1 MSSFFSDVMTDMK
14 GMEQNLLGP
23 DYLYWKRILKPSDMG
38 MSADGNFGALTN
50 NVNGLINYVEVMVTG
65 NGGSTTGGPLGDK
78 FFLKT
83 GGQCTDV
90 ASGNKVDRYIY
101 IDNVP
106 NGNIPF
112 ISSGL
117 GGTDFTEFEGLIPG
131 LLGDLG
137 KLNPLNLFKSFM
149 MGDNP
154 DCMSVTLQTIVPV
167 ADANLN
173 DTGKDNIGNETQFV
187 AVADVKNMDPCIFP
201 NKTNPADPTLTCTE
215 TFTVRRTDNKNRNR
229 NRYIDSSSS
238 EDEDEDY
245 GSTGAFGNMF
255 STTTHNK
262 KKNGCKLSNYK
273 KIDSNK
279 RRRNKTRTRE
289 REFNMKNIM
298 NDVSKLPDD
307 VYVKAFY
314 IFMTAFSLYVFYRF
328 TKRISG
334 SRS

>member
-1 MSSFFSDVMTDMK
+1 MSSFFSDVIKDMK
-14 GMEQNLLGP
+14 GMEQGLLGP

-38 MSADGNFGALTN
+38 MSSDGNFGALTN
-50 NVNGLINYVEVMVTG
+50 NVGGLINYVEVLVTG
-65 NGGSTTGGPLGDK
+65 NAGSTTGGPLGDR

-83 GGQCTDV
+83 GGQCKDI

-117 GGTDFTEFEGLIPG
+117 GGVDFTEFEGLIPG

-167 ADANLN
+167 ADADLN
-173 DTGKDNIGNETQFV
+173 DTGMDISGNETQFV
-187 AVADVKNMDPCIFP
+187 AVADVKNMDPCIF
-201 NKTNPADPTLTCTE
+201 NDKKNPADPSLTCTE
-215 TFTVRRTDNKNRNR
+215 TFTSRMDAKNRDR
-229 NRYIDSSSS
+229 DSSSS
-238 EDEDEDY
+238 DDEDY
-245 GSTGAFGNMF
+245 ITGTFGNIF
-255 STTTHNK
+255 STHSTHNK
-262 KKNGCKLSNYK
+262 KNSGCNLSNYK
-273 KIDSNK
+273 RVGCNNSNRK
-279 RRRNKTRTRE
+279 RRNKTKSSLKA
-289 REFNMKNIM
+289 FNVM
-298 NDVSKLPDD
+298 NDFSKLPDD

-314 IFMTAFSLYVFYRF
+314 IFMTGFSLYVFYRF
-328 TKRISG
+328 MKRVSN
-334 SRS
+334 RS

>member
-1 MSSFFSDVMTDMK
+1 MSNFFSDVMTDMK

-23 DYLYWKRILKPSDMG
+23 DYLYWKRILKPSDIG
-38 MSADGNFGALTN
+38 MSSDGNFGALTN
-50 NVNGLINYVEVMVTG
+50 NVNGLINYVEVLVSG
-65 NGGSTTGGPLGDK
+65 NAGSTTGGPLGDR

-90 ASGNKVDRYIY
+90 ASGQKVDRYIY

-117 GGTDFTEFEGLIPG
+117 GGTDFTEFEGIIPG

-154 DCMSVTLQTIVPV
+154 DCMSVTLETIVPV

-173 DTGKDNIGNETQFV
+173 DTGKDNVSMETQYV
-187 AVADVKNMDPCIFP
+187 AVADVRNMDPCIF
-201 NKTNPADPTLTCTE
+201 NDKKNPADPSLTCTE
-215 TFTVRRTDNKNRNR
+215 TFTARMDAKNRGG
-229 NRYIDSSSS
+229 DSSD
-238 EDEDEDY
+238 DEDFN
-245 GSTGAFGNMF
+245 TGGNGNMF
-255 STTTHNK
+255 STHSTHNK
-262 KKNGCKLSNYK
+262 RNSGCNLSNYK
-273 KIDSNK
+273 RVGCNNNGNK
-279 RRRNKTRTRE
+279 KKRRNKAKASLKT
-289 REFNMKNIM
+289 FDVM
-298 NDVSKLPDD
+298 NDFSKLPDD

-314 IFMTAFSLYVFYRF
+314 IFMTGFSLYVFYRF
-328 TKRISG
+328 MKRVSN
-334 SRS
+334 RS

>member
-1 MSSFFSDVMTDMK
+1 MSNFFSDVMTDMK

-23 DYLYWKRILKPSDMG
+23 DYLYWKRILKPSDIG
-38 MSADGNFGALTN
+38 MSSDGNFGALTN
-50 NVNGLINYVEVMVTG
+50 NVTGLIDYVEVLVTG
-65 NGGSTTGGPLGDK
+65 NAGSTTGGALGDK

-167 ADANLN
+167 ADGDLN
-173 DTGKDNIGNETQFV
+173 DTGKDNVGNQTQFV
-187 AVADVKNMDPCIFP
+187 AVADVKNMDPCIF
-201 NKTNPADPTLTCTE
+201 NDKKNPADPSLTCTE
-215 TFTVRRTDNKNRNR
+215 TFTSRMDAKNRGG
-229 NRYIDSSSS
+229 DSSSS
-238 EDEDEDY
+238 DDEND
-245 GSTGAFGNMF
+245 GNTGGIFGNIF
-255 STTTHNK
+255 SGHSTHNK
-262 KKNGCKLSNYK
+262 KTNGLSSYK
-273 KIDSNK
+273 RIHYNK
-279 RRRNKTRTRE
+279 KKRRNKSKASS
-289 REFNMKNIM
+289 MKAFSAM
-298 NDVSKLPDD
+298 DDFSKLPDD
-307 VYVKAFY
+307 MYVKAFY
-314 IFMTAFSLYVFYRF
+314 IFMAGFSLYVFYRF
-328 TKRISG
+328 MKRVSNT
-334 SRS
+334 RS

>member
-1 MSSFFSDVMTDMK
+1 MSSGTGSNFFSDIVNDMK

-38 MSADGNFGALTN
+38 MSSDGNFGALTN
-50 NVNGLINYVEVMVTG
+50 NVNGLINYVEVLVSG
-65 NGGSTTGGPLGDK
+65 NGGSTTGGPLGDR

-83 GGQCTDV
+83 GGQCKDV

-137 KLNPLNLFKSFM
+137 KMNPLSIFKSFM

-167 ADANLN
+167 TDSNLN
-173 DTGKDNIGNETQFV
+173 DTGQDNIGMETQFV

-201 NKTNPADPTLTCTE
+201 NKQNPADSSLKCTE
-215 TFTVRRTDNKNRNR
+215 TFTARMDAKNCDS
-229 NRYIDSSSS
+229 DSSSS
-238 EDEDEDY
+238 DDDT
-245 GSTGAFGNMF
+245 SNANIFGNIF
-255 STTTHNK
+255 STTHNK
-262 KKNGCKLSNYK
+262 KNNGCKLSNYK
-273 KIDSNK
+273 MVNCNK
-279 RRRNKTRTRE
+279 NKNRHSKRHSKV
-289 REFNMKNIM
+289 NMKFFNSNSVM
-298 NDVSKLPDD
+298 NDLSKLPDD
-307 VYVKAFY
+307 MYVKAFY
-314 IFMTAFSLYVFYRF
+314 IFMTTFSLYVFYRF
-328 TKRISG
+328 MKRISG
-334 SRS
+334 SR

>member
-1 MSSFFSDVMTDMK
+1 MSNFFSDVMTDMK

-50 NVNGLINYVEVMVTG
+50 DVNGLINYVEVLVSG

-101 IDNVP
+101 INNVP

-167 ADANLN
+167 ADADFN
-173 DTGKDNIGNETQFV
+173 DTGKDNVGTETQYV

-201 NKTNPADPTLTCTE
+201 DKKNPADPSLTCTE
-215 TFTVRRTDNKNRNR
+215 TFTARMDAKNGDC
-229 NRYIDSSSS
+229 DSTSS
-238 EDEDEDY
+238 DDD
-245 GSTGAFGNMF
+245 GGNGDIFRNMF
-255 STTTHNK
+255 STTHNK
-262 KKNGCKLSNYK
+262 KKSSCKLSNYK
-273 KIDSNK
+273 RFSYNNK
-279 RRRNKTRTRE
+279 KNAKRGSKMSKKT
-289 REFNMKNIM
+289 FNIM
-298 NDVSKLPDD
+298 DDLSKLPDD
-307 VYVKAFY
+307 MYVKAFY
-314 IFMTAFSLYVFYRF
+314 IFITAFSLYVFYRF
-328 TKRISG
+328 MKRVSG

>member
-1 MSSFFSDVMTDMK
+1 MSSFFSDVMKDMK
-14 GMEQNLLGP
+14 GVEQNLLGP

-50 NVNGLINYVEVMVTG
+50 DVNGLINYVEVLVTG
-65 NGGSTTGGPLGDK
+65 NAGSTTGGPLGDK

-90 ASGNKVDRYIY
+90 ASGKKVDRYIY

-167 ADANLN
+167 ADADLN
-173 DTGKDNIGNETQFV
+173 DTGKDNIGNQTQFV
-187 AVADVKNMDPCIFP
+187 AVADVKNMDPCIF
-201 NKTNPADPTLTCTE
+201 NDKKNPADPSLTCTE
-215 TFTVRRTDNKNRNR
+215 TFTSRMDAKNRG
-229 NRYIDSSSS
+229 DSSSS
-238 EDEDEDY
+238 DDEDY
-245 GSTGAFGNMF
+245 GNTGGNGNIF
-255 STTTHNK
+255 STHSTHNK
-262 KKNGCKLSNYK
+262 KKNGFSNYK
-273 KIDSNK
+273 RVDCNK
-279 RRRNKTRTRE
+279 KNRRNKTKASMKAL
-289 REFNMKNIM
+289 NMM
-298 NDVSKLPDD
+298 DDFSKLPDD
-307 VYVKAFY
+307 MYVRAFY
-314 IFMTAFSLYVFYRF
+314 IFMTGFSLYVFYRF
-328 TKRISG
+328 MKRVSNRG
-334 SRS
+334 

>member
-1 MSSFFSDVMTDMK
+1 MSNFFSDVMTDMK

-50 NVNGLINYVEVMVTG
+50 DVNGLINYVEVLVSG
-65 NGGSTTGGPLGDK
+65 NAGSTTGGPLGDK

-90 ASGNKVDRYIY
+90 ASGKKVDRYIY

-167 ADANLN
+167 ADADLN
-173 DTGKDNIGNETQFV
+173 DTGKDNVGNETQYV

-201 NKTNPADPTLTCTE
+201 DKKNPADPSLTCTE
-215 TFTVRRTDNKNRNR
+215 TFTSRR
-229 NRYIDSSSS
+229 IDHSTSSD
-238 EDEDEDY
+238 DED
-245 GSTGAFGNMF
+245 SAFGNMF
-255 STTTHNK
+255 STTHNK
-262 KKNGCKLSNYK
+262 KKSGLANYK
-273 KIDSNK
+273 NFEK
-279 RRRNKTRTRE
+279 RRNKTKTKTKSMGD
-289 REFNMKNIM
+289 F
-298 NDVSKLPDD
+298 SKLPDD
-307 VYVKAFY
+307 MYVRAFY

-328 TKRISG
+328 MKRISG
-334 SRS
+334 SRL

>member
-1 MSSFFSDVMTDMK
+1 MSGFFSDVMTDMK

-23 DYLYWKRILKPSDMG
+23 DYLYWKRILKPSDIG
-38 MSADGNFGALTN
+38 MSSDGNFGALTN
-50 NVNGLINYVEVMVTG
+50 NVTGLIDYVEVLVTG
-65 NGGSTTGGPLGDK
+65 NAGSTTGGALGDK

-117 GGTDFTEFEGLIPG
+117 GGVDFTEFEGLIPG

-167 ADANLN
+167 ADADLN
-173 DTGKDNIGNETQFV
+173 DTGKDNVGNQTQFV
-187 AVADVKNMDPCIFP
+187 AVADVKNMDPCIF
-201 NKTNPADPTLTCTE
+201 NDKKNPADPSLTCTE
-215 TFTVRRTDNKNRNR
+215 TFTSRMDAKNRGG
-229 NRYIDSSSS
+229 DSSSS
-238 EDEDEDY
+238 DDDEDY
-245 GSTGAFGNMF
+245 SNAGIFGNIF
-255 STTTHNK
+255 STHSTHNK
-262 KKNGCKLSNYK
+262 KTNGLSNYK
-273 KIDSNK
+273 RIDCINNGNK
-279 RRRNKTRTRE
+279 RKRRNKTKSKASIKA
-289 REFNMKNIM
+289 FSAM
-298 NDVSKLPDD
+298 DDFSKLPDD
-307 VYVKAFY
+307 IYVKAFY
-314 IFMTAFSLYVFYRF
+314 ILMAGFSLYVFYRF
-328 TKRISG
+328 MKRVSG

>member
-1 MSSFFSDVMTDMK
+1 MSNFFSDVMTDMK

-50 NVNGLINYVEVMVTG
+50 DVNGLINYVEVLVSG

-90 ASGNKVDRYIY
+90 ASGKKVDRYIY

-173 DTGKDNIGNETQFV
+173 DTGKDNVGTETQYV

-201 NKTNPADPTLTCTE
+201 DKKNPADPSLTCTE
-215 TFTVRRTDNKNRNR
+215 TFTSRMDAKNRDC
-229 NRYIDSSSS
+229 DSSSS
-238 EDEDEDY
+238 DDDGY
-245 GSTGAFGNMF
+245 NDSSSSVFRNMF
-255 STTTHNK
+255 STTDNK
-262 KKNGCKLSNYK
+262 KKSGCKLSNYK
-273 KIDSNK
+273 RFNCNK
-279 RRRNKTRTRE
+279 NGNINRRNKIKSE
-289 REFNMKNIM
+289 IKAFNSKSMM
-298 NDVSKLPDD
+298 DDLSKLPDD
-307 VYVKAFY
+307 MYVKAFY
-314 IFMTAFSLYVFYRF
+314 VFMTAFSLYVFYRF
-328 TKRISG
+328 MKRIS
-334 SRS
+334 STRS

>member
-1 MSSFFSDVMTDMK
+1 MSNFFSDIITDMK

-23 DYLYWKRILKPSDMG
+23 DYLYWKRILKPSDIG
-38 MSADGNFGALTN
+38 MSSDGNFGALTN
-50 NVNGLINYVEVMVTG
+50 NVNGLIDYVEVLVSG
-65 NGGSTTGGPLGDK
+65 NAGSTTGGPLGDK

-90 ASGNKVDRYIY
+90 ASGQKVDRYIY

-154 DCMSVTLQTIVPV
+154 DCMSVTLETIVPV

-173 DTGKDNIGNETQFV
+173 DTGKDNVGNETQFV
-187 AVADVKNMDPCIFP
+187 AVADVKNMDPCIF
-201 NKTNPADPTLTCTE
+201 NDKKNPADPSLTCTE
-215 TFTVRRTDNKNRNR
+215 TFTSRMDAKNRDC
-229 NRYIDSSSS
+229 DSSD
-238 EDEDEDY
+238 DET
-245 GSTGAFGNMF
+245 SAFGNIF
-255 STTTHNK
+255 STHSTHNK
-262 KKNGCKLSNYK
+262 KNSGCNLSNYK
-273 KIDSNK
+273 RVGCNNINRK
-279 RRRNKTRTRE
+279 RRNKTKVS
-289 REFNMKNIM
+289 MKALDVI
-298 NDVSKLPDD
+298 NDFSKLPDD

-314 IFMTAFSLYVFYRF
+314 ILMTGFSLYVLYRF
-328 TKRISG
+328 MKRSG
-334 SRS
+334 YRIVS

>member
-1 MSSFFSDVMTDMK
+1 MSNFFSDVMTDMK

-23 DYLYWKRILKPSDMG
+23 DYLYWKRILKPSDIG
-38 MSADGNFGALTN
+38 MSSDGNFGALTN
-50 NVNGLINYVEVMVTG
+50 NVNGLIDYVEVLVSG
-65 NGGSTTGGPLGDK
+65 NAGSTTGGPLGDK

-83 GGQCTDV
+83 GGQCKDV

-167 ADANLN
+167 ADADLN
-173 DTGKDNIGNETQFV
+173 DTGMDISGNQTQYV
-187 AVADVKNMDPCIFP
+187 AVADVRNMDPCIF
-201 NKTNPADPTLTCTE
+201 NDKKNPADPSLTCTE
-215 TFTVRRTDNKNRNR
+215 TFTARMDAKNRHR
-229 NRYIDSSSS
+229 DSSSS
-238 EDEDEDY
+238 DDEDY
-245 GSTGAFGNMF
+245 ITGTFGNIF
-255 STTTHNK
+255 STHSTHNK
-262 KKNGCKLSNYK
+262 KNSGLSNYK
-273 KIDSNK
+273 RVGCNK
-279 RRRNKTRTRE
+279 KNRRNKTKSSLKAFSTMDD
-289 REFNMKNIM
+289 F
-298 NDVSKLPDD
+298 SKLPDD

-314 IFMTAFSLYVFYRF
+314 IFMTGFSLYVFYRF
-328 TKRISG
+328 MKRVSG

>member
-1 MSSFFSDVMTDMK
+1 MSSFFSDIMTDMK

-38 MSADGNFGALTN
+38 MSDDGNFGALAN
-50 NVNGLINYVEVMVTG
+50 DVSGLINYVEVLVSG
-65 NGGSTTGGPLGDK
+65 KGGSTTGGPLGDK

-83 GGQCTDV
+83 GGQCKDI

-131 LLGDLG
+131 VLGDLG

-154 DCMSVTLQTIVPV
+154 DCMSVTLQTVTPV
-167 ADANLN
+167 TDANLN
-173 DTGKDNIGNETQFV
+173 DTGKDNTGSQTQFV

-201 NKTNPADPTLTCTE
+201 NKINPADPSLTCTE
-215 TFTVRRTDNKNRNR
+215 TFTSRMDAKNRDR
-229 NRYIDSSSS
+229 DSSSS
-238 EDEDEDY
+238 SDDDSNYASGHMSNKNKLKNYKNFEQN
-245 GSTGAFGNMF
+245 GNNG
-255 STTTHNK
+255 NK
-262 KKNGCKLSNYK
+262 K
-273 KIDSNK
+273 
-279 RRRNKTRTRE
+279 RRNNRNKLKSSNVR
-289 REFNMKNIM
+289 
-298 NDVSKLPDD
+298 NDLSKLPDD
-307 VYVKAFY
+307 MYVKAFY
-314 IFMTAFSLYVFYRF
+314 VLVSAFSIYVFYRF
-328 TKRISG
+328 MKRVSKT
-334 SRS
+334 RS

>member
-23 DYLYWKRILKPSDMG
+23 DYLYWKRILKPSDIG
-38 MSADGNFGALTN
+38 MSSNGNFGALTN
-50 NVNGLINYVEVMVTG
+50 NVNGLIDYVEVLVTG
-65 NGGSTTGGPLGDK
+65 NAGSTTGGPLGDK

-90 ASGNKVDRYIY
+90 ASGQKVDRYIY

-167 ADANLN
+167 ADADLN
-173 DTGKDNIGNETQFV
+173 DTGKDNVGNETQFV
-187 AVADVKNMDPCIFP
+187 AVADVKNMDPCIF
-201 NKTNPADPTLTCTE
+201 NDKKNPADPSLTCTE
-215 TFTVRRTDNKNRNR
+215 TFTARMDAKNRSG
-229 NRYIDSSSS
+229 DSSSS
-238 EDEDEDY
+238 DDEDY
-245 GSTGAFGNMF
+245 ITGGNGNGNMF
-255 STTTHNK
+255 STHSTHNK
-262 KKNGCKLSNYK
+262 KKSGCNLSNYK
-273 KIDSNK
+273 RVGCNNGNK
-279 RRRNKTRTRE
+279 KNRRNKSKTS
-289 REFNMKNIM
+289 MKAFNIM
-298 NDVSKLPDD
+298 NDFSKLPDD

-314 IFMTAFSLYVFYRF
+314 ILMTGFSLYVFYRF
-328 TKRISG
+328 MKRVSN
-334 SRS
+334 R

>member
-1 MSSFFSDVMTDMK
+1 MSNFFSDVMTDMK

-23 DYLYWKRILKPSDMG
+23 DYLYWKRILKPSDIG
-38 MSADGNFGALTN
+38 MSSDGNFGALTN
-50 NVNGLINYVEVMVTG
+50 NVTGLIDYVEVLVTG
-65 NGGSTTGGPLGDK
+65 NAGSTTGRPLGDK

-117 GGTDFTEFEGLIPG
+117 GGVDFTEFEGLIPG

-154 DCMSVTLQTIVPV
+154 DCMIVSLETITPAV
-167 ADANLN
+167 DGDLN
-173 DTGKDNIGNETQFV
+173 DTGKDNYGTEKQFV
-187 AVADVKNMDPCIFP
+187 AVADVKNMDPCIFL
-201 NKTNPADPTLTCTE
+201 NKKNPADPSLTCTE
-215 TFTVRRTDNKNRNR
+215 TFTSRMDAKNRDR
-229 NRYIDSSSS
+229 DSSSS
-238 EDEDEDY
+238 DDEDY
-245 GSTGAFGNMF
+245 GTTGSFGNIF
-255 STTTHNK
+255 STTHNK
-262 KKNGCKLSNYK
+262 RTNGLSNYK
-273 KIDSNK
+273 RIDCINNGNK
-279 RRRNKTRTRE
+279 RKRRNRAKASS
-289 REFNMKNIM
+289 MKAFSAM
-298 NDVSKLPDD
+298 DDFSKLPDD

-314 IFMTAFSLYVFYRF
+314 IFMAGFSLYVFYRF
-328 TKRISG
+328 MKRVSNT
-334 SRS
+334 RS

>member
-1 MSSFFSDVMTDMK
+1 MSNFFSDVMTDMK

-50 NVNGLINYVEVMVTG
+50 DVNGLINYVEVLVTG
-65 NGGSTTGGPLGDK
+65 NAGSTTGGPLGDK

-90 ASGNKVDRYIY
+90 ASGKKVDRYIY

-167 ADANLN
+167 ADADLN
-173 DTGKDNIGNETQFV
+173 DTGKDNVGNETQYV
-187 AVADVKNMDPCIFP
+187 AVADVKNMDPCIF
-201 NKTNPADPTLTCTE
+201 NDKKNPADPSLTCTE
-215 TFTVRRTDNKNRNR
+215 TFTARMDAKNRDR
-229 NRYIDSSSS
+229 DSS
-238 EDEDEDY
+238 EDED
-245 GSTGAFGNMF
+245 SVFGNIF
-255 STTTHNK
+255 STHSTHNK
-262 KKNGCKLSNYK
+262 KNSGCKLSNYK
-273 KIDSNK
+273 RVGCNK
-279 RRRNKTRTRE
+279 KNRRNKTKSSMKA
-289 REFNMKNIM
+289 FNTM
-298 NDVSKLPDD
+298 DDFSKLPDD
-307 VYVKAFY
+307 IYVRAFY
-314 IFMTAFSLYVFYRF
+314 ILMTTFSLYVFYRF
-328 TKRISG
+328 MKRIS
-334 SRS
+334 SARS

>member
-1 MSSFFSDVMTDMK
+1 MTDMK

-50 NVNGLINYVEVMVTG
+50 DVSGLINYVEVLVTG
-65 NGGSTTGGPLGDK
+65 NAGSTTGGPLGDK

-90 ASGNKVDRYIY
+90 ASGKKVDRYIY

-167 ADANLN
+167 ADADLN
-173 DTGKDNIGNETQFV
+173 DTGKDNVGNETQYV
-187 AVADVKNMDPCIFP
+187 AVADVKNMDPCIFN
-201 NKTNPADPTLTCTE
+201 NKKNPADTSLTCTE
-215 TFTVRRTDNKNRNR
+215 TFTSRR
-229 NRYIDSSSS
+229 IDDSTSSDG
-238 EDEDEDY
+238 EDED
-245 GSTGAFGNMF
+245 SAFGNMF
-255 STTTHNK
+255 STHSTHNK
-262 KKNGCKLSNYK
+262 KNNGSTLANYK
-273 KIDSNK
+273 NFEK
-279 RRRNKTRTRE
+279 RRNKTKTKTKSSSIKA
-289 REFNMKNIM
+289 FNTMG
-298 NDVSKLPDD
+298 DFSKLPDD
-307 VYVKAFY
+307 MYVRAFY
-314 IFMTAFSLYVFYRF
+314 IFMTGFSLYVFYRF
-328 TKRISG
+328 MKRISNA
-334 SRS
+334 RSNK

>member
-1 MSSFFSDVMTDMK
+1 MSNFFSDVMTDMK

-23 DYLYWKRILKPSDMG
+23 DYLYWKRILKPSDIG
-38 MSADGNFGALTN
+38 MSSDGNFGALTN
-50 NVNGLINYVEVMVTG
+50 NVNGLIDYVEVLVSG
-65 NGGSTTGGPLGDK
+65 NAGSTTGGPLGDK

-83 GGQCTDV
+83 GGQCKDV

-167 ADANLN
+167 ADADLN
-173 DTGKDNIGNETQFV
+173 DTGMDISGNQTQYV
-187 AVADVKNMDPCIFP
+187 AVADVKNMDPCIF
-201 NKTNPADPTLTCTE
+201 NDKKNPADPSLTCTE
-215 TFTVRRTDNKNRNR
+215 TFTSRMDAKNRGG
-229 NRYIDSSSS
+229 DSSSS
-238 EDEDEDY
+238 DDEDY
-245 GSTGAFGNMF
+245 ITGTFGNIF
-255 STTTHNK
+255 STHSTHNK
-262 KKNGCKLSNYK
+262 KKSGLSNYK
-273 KIDSNK
+273 RVGCNK
-279 RRRNKTRTRE
+279 KNRRNKSKTS
-289 REFNMKNIM
+289 MKAFSTM
-298 NDVSKLPDD
+298 NDFSKLPDD
-307 VYVKAFY
+307 IYVKAFY
-314 IFMTAFSLYVFYRF
+314 IFMTGFSLYVFYRF
-328 TKRISG
+328 MKRVSG

>member
-1 MSSFFSDVMTDMK
+1 MTDMK

-50 NVNGLINYVEVMVTG
+50 DVNGLINYVEVLVSG
-65 NGGSTTGGPLGDK
+65 NAGSTTGGPLGDK

-90 ASGNKVDRYIY
+90 ASGKKVDRYIY

-167 ADANLN
+167 ADADLN
-173 DTGKDNIGNETQFV
+173 DTGKDNVGNETQYV
-187 AVADVKNMDPCIFP
+187 AVADVKNMDPCIF
-201 NKTNPADPTLTCTE
+201 NDKKNPADPSLTCTE
-215 TFTVRRTDNKNRNR
+215 TFASRR
-229 NRYIDSSSS
+229 IDHSTSSD
-238 EDEDEDY
+238 DED
-245 GSTGAFGNMF
+245 SAFGNMF
-255 STTTHNK
+255 STHSTHNK
-262 KKNGCKLSNYK
+262 KKSELSNYK
-273 KIDSNK
+273 RVGCNK
-279 RRRNKTRTRE
+279 KNRRNKTKSSSMKA
-289 REFNMKNIM
+289 FNTM
-298 NDVSKLPDD
+298 DDFSKLPDD
-307 VYVKAFY
+307 IYVRAFY
-314 IFMTAFSLYVFYRF
+314 ILMTAFSLYVFYRF
-328 TKRISG
+328 MKRIS
-334 SRS
+334 SARS

>member
-1 MSSFFSDVMTDMK
+1 MSNFFSDVMTDMK

-50 NVNGLINYVEVMVTG
+50 DVGGLINYVEVLVTG
-65 NGGSTTGGPLGDK
+65 NAGSTTGGPLGDK

-154 DCMSVTLQTIVPV
+154 DCMSVTLETIVPV
-167 ADANLN
+167 ADANFN
-173 DTGKDNIGNETQFV
+173 DTGKDNIGNETQYV
-187 AVADVKNMDPCIFP
+187 AVADVKNMDPCIF
-201 NKTNPADPTLTCTE
+201 NDKKNPADPSLTCTE
-215 TFTVRRTDNKNRNR
+215 TFTTRKNC
-229 NRYIDSSSS
+229 YDYSYDSSSS
-238 EDEDEDY
+238 EDDNNCSNGKLKNY
-245 GSTGAFGNMF
+245 KSL
-255 STTTHNK
+255 K
-262 KKNGCKLSNYK
+262 KSGCKK
-273 KIDSNK
+273 RQNK
-279 RRRNKTRTRE
+279 MMKD
-289 REFNMKNIM
+289 FNMKNM
-298 NDVSKLPDD
+298 MDDLSKLPDD
-307 VYVKAFY
+307 IYVKAFY
-314 IFMTAFSLYVFYRF
+314 ILMTAFSLYVFYRF
-328 TKRISG
+328 MKRISKY
-334 SRS
+334 RS

>member
-1 MSSFFSDVMTDMK
+1 MSSFFSDVLTDMK
-14 GMEQNLLGP
+14 GMEQSLLGP

-50 NVNGLINYVEVMVTG
+50 DVGGLINYVEVLVTG

-117 GGTDFTEFEGLIPG
+117 GGVDFTEFEGLIPG

-149 MGDNP
+149 MGGNP
-154 DCMSVTLQTIVPV
+154 DCMSVTLETIVPV
-167 ADANLN
+167 ADADLN
-173 DTGKDNIGNETQFV
+173 DTGKENIGNETQFV

-201 NKTNPADPTLTCTE
+201 NKTNPADSSLTCTE
-215 TFTVRRTDNKNRNR
+215 TFTSRMDAKNGGG
-229 NRYIDSSSS
+229 DSSSS
-238 EDEDEDY
+238 DDDNDDDG
-245 GSTGAFGNMF
+245 GSGGIFGNML
-255 STTTHNK
+255 SIHSTHNK
-262 KKNGCKLSNYK
+262 KNNSGKYK
-273 KIDSNK
+273 TFQQNCNS
-279 RRRNKTRTRE
+279 RRRRKKKAT
-289 REFNMKNIM
+289 REFNMKNLM

-328 TKRISG
+328 TKRISS
-334 SRS
+334 SR

>member
-1 MSSFFSDVMTDMK
+1 MSNFFSDVITDMK

-50 NVNGLINYVEVMVTG
+50 DVGGLINYVEVLVTG
-65 NGGSTTGGPLGDK
+65 NAGSTTGGPLGDK

-167 ADANLN
+167 ADANFN
-173 DTGKDNIGNETQFV
+173 DTGKDNVGTETQYV

-201 NKTNPADPTLTCTE
+201 DKKNPADPSLTCTE
-215 TFTVRRTDNKNRNR
+215 TFTSRRQDN
-229 NRYIDSSSS
+229 DWSSSDDDS
-238 EDEDEDY
+238 DY
-245 GSTGAFGNMF
+245 NGSSGGFGNMF
-255 STTTHNK
+255 PTTTYNK
-262 KKNGCKLSNYK
+262 KKSGCKLTNYK
-273 KIDSNK
+273 RVDCNNNGNK
-279 RRRNKTRTRE
+279 KNRRNKKKPSLMDD
-289 REFNMKNIM
+289 F
-298 NDVSKLPDD
+298 SKLPDD
-307 VYVKAFY
+307 MYVKAFY
-314 IFMTAFSLYVFYRF
+314 IFMTGFSLYVFYRF
-328 TKRISG
+328 MKRISS
-334 SRS
+334 SRPL

>member
-1 MSSFFSDVMTDMK
+1 MSNFFSDVMTDMK

-23 DYLYWKRILKPSDMG
+23 DYLYWKRILKPSDIG
-38 MSADGNFGALTN
+38 MSSDGNFGALTN
-50 NVNGLINYVEVMVTG
+50 NVNGLIDYVEVLVSG
-65 NGGSTTGGPLGDK
+65 NAGSTTGGPLGDK

-90 ASGNKVDRYIY
+90 ASGQKVDRYIY

-173 DTGKDNIGNETQFV
+173 DTGKDNVGNQTQYV

-201 NKTNPADPTLTCTE
+201 DKKNPADPSLTCTE
-215 TFTVRRTDNKNRNR
+215 TFTGRMDAKNRG
-229 NRYIDSSSS
+229 DSSSS
-238 EDEDEDY
+238 DDDVDY
-245 GSTGAFGNMF
+245 GNTGGNGNMF

-262 KKNGCKLSNYK
+262 KKSGCKLSNYK
-273 KIDSNK
+273 RIDYKNK
-279 RRRNKTRTRE
+279 RDTKRINKVKASSMAD
-289 REFNMKNIM
+289 F
-298 NDVSKLPDD
+298 SKLPDD
-307 VYVKAFY
+307 MYVKAFY
-314 IFMTAFSLYVFYRF
+314 ILMTGFSLYVFYRF
-328 TKRISG
+328 MKRVSNA
-334 SRS
+334 RS

>member
-50 NVNGLINYVEVMVTG
+50 DVSGLINYIEVLVSG
-65 NGGSTTGGPLGDK
+65 NAGSTTGGPLGDK

-90 ASGNKVDRYIY
+90 ASGKKVDRYIY

-167 ADANLN
+167 ADADLN
-173 DTGKDNIGNETQFV
+173 DTGKDNIGNETQYV
-187 AVADVKNMDPCIFP
+187 AVADVKNMDPCIF
-201 NKTNPADPTLTCTE
+201 NDKKNPADPSLTCTE
-215 TFTVRRTDNKNRNR
+215 TFTARMDANNRDR
-229 NRYIDSSSS
+229 DSS
-238 EDEDEDY
+238 DDEDY
-245 GSTGAFGNMF
+245 GNTGGNGNIF
-255 STTTHNK
+255 STHSTHNK
-262 KKNGCKLSNYK
+262 KKSGCKLSNYK
-273 KIDSNK
+273 RVGCNNNGNK
-279 RRRNKTRTRE
+279 KNRRNKTKLSST
-289 REFNMKNIM
+289 
-298 NDVSKLPDD
+298 NDFSKLPDD

-328 TKRISG
+328 MKRVSN
-334 SRS
+334 R

>member
-14 GMEQNLLGP
+14 GMEQSLLGP

-38 MSADGNFGALTN
+38 MSSDGNFGALTN
-50 NVNGLINYVEVMVTG
+50 NVGGLINYVEVLVTG
-65 NGGSTTGGPLGDK
+65 NAGSTTGRPLGDK

-117 GGTDFTEFEGLIPG
+117 GGVDFTEFEGLIPG

-154 DCMSVTLQTIVPV
+154 NCMSVYLETITPAV
-167 ADANLN
+167 DGDLN
-173 DTGKDNIGNETQFV
+173 DTGKDNYGTETQFV
-187 AVADVKNMDPCIFP
+187 AVADVKNMDPCIF
-201 NKTNPADPTLTCTE
+201 NDKKNPADPSLTCTE
-215 TFTVRRTDNKNRNR
+215 TFTARMDAKNRDR
-229 NRYIDSSSS
+229 DSSSS
-238 EDEDEDY
+238 DDET
-245 GSTGAFGNMF
+245 SAFGNIF
-255 STTTHNK
+255 STHSTHNK
-262 KKNGCKLSNYK
+262 RKNGCKLANYK
-273 KIDSNK
+273 RVGCNNGNK
-279 RRRNKTRTRE
+279 KNRRNKSKTS
-289 REFNMKNIM
+289 MKALDVI
-298 NDVSKLPDD
+298 NDFSKLPDD

-314 IFMTAFSLYVFYRF
+314 ILMTGFSLYVLYRF
-328 TKRISG
+328 MKRVSN
-334 SRS
+334 R

>member
-1 MSSFFSDVMTDMK
+1 MSNFFSDVMTDMK

-23 DYLYWKRILKPSDMG
+23 DYLYWKRILKPSDIG
-38 MSADGNFGALTN
+38 MSSDGNFGALTN
-50 NVNGLINYVEVMVTG
+50 NVNGLIDYVEVLVSG
-65 NGGSTTGGPLGDK
+65 NAGSTTGGPLGDK

-83 GGQCTDV
+83 GGQCKDV

-167 ADANLN
+167 ADADLN
-173 DTGKDNIGNETQFV
+173 DTGMDISGNQTQYV
-187 AVADVKNMDPCIFP
+187 AVADVRNMDPCIF
-201 NKTNPADPTLTCTE
+201 NDKKNPADPSLTCTE
-215 TFTVRRTDNKNRNR
+215 TFTSRMDAKNRGG
-229 NRYIDSSSS
+229 DSSSS
-238 EDEDEDY
+238 DDEDY
-245 GSTGAFGNMF
+245 ITGTFGNIF
-255 STTTHNK
+255 STHSTHNK
-262 KKNGCKLSNYK
+262 KNSGLSNYK
-273 KIDSNK
+273 RVGCNK
-279 RRRNKTRTRE
+279 KNRRNKTKSSLKAFITMDD
-289 REFNMKNIM
+289 F
-298 NDVSKLPDD
+298 SKLPDD
-307 VYVKAFY
+307 IYVKAFY
-314 IFMTAFSLYVFYRF
+314 IFMTGFSLYVFYRF
-328 TKRISG
+328 MKRVSG

>member
-50 NVNGLINYVEVMVTG
+50 DVNGLINYVEVLVTG
-65 NGGSTTGGPLGDK
+65 NAGSTTGGPLGDK

-90 ASGNKVDRYIY
+90 ASGKKVDRYIY

-167 ADANLN
+167 ADADLN
-173 DTGKDNIGNETQFV
+173 DTGKDNVGTETQYV

-201 NKTNPADPTLTCTE
+201 DKKNPADPSLTCTE
-215 TFTVRRTDNKNRNR
+215 TFTSRRKDA
-229 NRYIDSSSS
+229 SSSS
-238 EDEDEDY
+238 DDEDY
-245 GSTGAFGNMF
+245 GNTGGNGNMF
-255 STTTHNK
+255 SMQSTQNK
-262 KKNGCKLSNYK
+262 KKSGLSNYK
-273 KIDSNK
+273 RVGCNK
-279 RRRNKTRTRE
+279 KNRRNKTKSSSMKA
-289 REFNMKNIM
+289 FNMM
-298 NDVSKLPDD
+298 DDFSKLPDD
-307 VYVKAFY
+307 IYVRAFY

-328 TKRISG
+328 MKRISNT
-334 SRS
+334 RS